1 MGNMMNLYMP
11 VLMGYLALTFASGL
25 SLYFVASNLI
35 GIGQYA
41 LLGKLNWRNLIP
53 GRKAPETTGKK
64 ALR

>member
-1 MGNMMNLYMP
+1 MMGNMMNLYMP

-41 LLGKLNWRNLIP
+41 ILGKLNWRNLIP
-53 GRKAPETTGKK
+53 GRKEPVTLSKK
-64 ALR
+64 